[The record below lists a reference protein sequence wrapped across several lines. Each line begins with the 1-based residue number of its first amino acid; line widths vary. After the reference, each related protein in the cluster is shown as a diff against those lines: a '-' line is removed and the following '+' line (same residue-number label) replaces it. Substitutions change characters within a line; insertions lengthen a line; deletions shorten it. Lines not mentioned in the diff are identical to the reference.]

1 MLRTVTLLALAL
13 SAPLAAQ
20 NPAKGRLFTR
30 TEGQLVRAAI
40 QIELQPGWHL
50 YHKEL
55 GHPKAVGQ
63 PTTVAFLGEGI
74 GWGEVR
80 FPEPIKLDQSDVAGE
95 GAFILAHENE
105 LVLYAAG
112 TLAPGAT
119 TEALEV
125 KVKGLTCD
133 AQGCLPYKQT
143 LKPEGPGSDALFAA
157 FPADLAPGAAPVGE
171 PTAPPVGSASA
182 LDGAKAASAPAPA
195 APATD
200 VPREDKGGEGHADGT
215 LYTRVENGEVR
226 AAIQLEI
233 EEGWHLYTGPEN
245 LGTNPV
251 GKPLRITLH
260 GEGITWEAPRFPT
273 PIRIDQSDFGGEG
286 AYINAHEGTV
296 VVLVS
301 GKLAPGAG
309 AKDVWA
315 ELKGQTCDP
324 STCVDYEETL
334 ADKGRG
340 PDEVWSGNAV
350 SPAAEPRAPASTS
363 APKEPWEE
371 DNILGDGLL
380 GFLLSAVFWG
390 LFTLLMPCTYPMIP
404 ITISFFTKQAD
415 KRGGNVLSLALA
427 YGAGIVLIFV
437 LIGVSFGSVI
447 IPFANHWVTNLVI
460 GVAFVYFSLTLFGL
474 VDLQPPRFLMNAA
487 GTASSKG
494 GYLGVFLMGA
504 TLVVTSFT
512 CTAPFVGT
520 LLGSSGNRTLGEV
533 ALGMGVFG
541 LTMALPFALLSL
553 VPSRLKAIPRSGEW
567 MNTLKFSLGFVE
579 LAAALKFLSN
589 VDVDRK
595 LQIVSR
601 ELFLLVWAL
610 LALCL
615 AGYLLGLGRLF
626 GRADKVGGKR
636 ASLGVL
642 SLAAALFFAWG
653 LPGHKLGDVMSA
665 FLPPY
670 SGGRFFPEWYRVD
683 ANWPIVKNDYD
694 RALTL
699 AREQHK
705 LLLLNFTGE
714 L

>member
-1 MLRTVTLLALAL
+1 M
-13 SAPLAAQ
+13 
-20 NPAKGRLFTR
+20 
-30 TEGQLVRAAI
+30 
-40 QIELQPGWHL
+40 
-50 YHKEL
+50 
-55 GHPKAVGQ
+55 
-63 PTTVAFLGEGI
+63 
-74 GWGEVR
+74 
-80 FPEPIKLDQSDVAGE
+80 
-95 GAFILAHENE
+95 
-105 LVLYAAG
+105 
-112 TLAPGAT
+112 
-119 TEALEV
+119 
-125 KVKGLTCD
+125 
-133 AQGCLPYKQT
+133 
-143 LKPEGPGSDALFAA
+143 
-157 FPADLAPGAAPVGE
+157 AD
-171 PTAPPVGSASA
+171 
-182 LDGAKAASAPAPA
+182 APAPQ
-195 APATD
+195 APAD
-200 VPREDKGGEGHADGT
+200 GVPREDRGGAGHVDGT
-215 LYTRVENGEVR
+215 LYTRIENGEVR
-226 AAIQLEI
+226 AALQFEI

-245 LGTNPV
+245 LGQDPV
-251 GKPLRITLH
+251 GKPTLVTLH
-260 GEGITWEAPRFPT
+260 GEGITWESPLFPT
-273 PIRIDQSDFGGEG
+273 PMRIDQSDFNGEG
-286 AYINAHEGTV
+286 AYINAHEGAIV
-296 VVLVS
+296 VFVR
-301 GKLAPGAG
+301 GKLAPGASG
-309 AKDVWA
+309 KGIWA
-315 ELKGQTCDP
+315 EVRGQTCDP

-334 ADKGRG
+334 ADRGRG
-340 PDEVWSGNAV
+340 PDEVWTGKV
-350 SPAAEPRAPASTS
+350 AAAAATKAPSAAST
-363 APKEPWEE
+363 PKDPWEE

-447 IPFANHWVTNLVI
+447 IPFANHWITNLVI

-474 VDLQPPRFLMNAA
+474 VNLQPPRFLMNAA

-520 LLGSSGNRTLGEV
+520 LLGSSGNRTVGEV

-610 LALCL
+610 LAVAL
-615 AGYLLGLGRLF
+615 AAYLLGLGRLF
-626 GRADKVGGKR
+626 GRADKVGPKR
-636 ASLGVL
+636 AVFGAV
-642 SLAAALFFAWG
+642 SLAAAIFFAWG

-694 RALTL
+694 RARAL
-699 AREQHK
+699 ALEQHR
-705 LLLLNFTGE
+705 LLLVNFTGE